1 MVRQFLTVYL
11 RNKMKVFIAAILS
24 LTLTGCAG
32 VQGMIP
38 SFWDNNQSA
47 KAVDIRFVIETL
59 DCSKPHLPQAEKIE
73 MEILWFQLY
82 SESKGWRQ
90 QDVLKLVKPLQ
101 DTVTDFVKR
110 SKAGEGTENYCNIK
124 KKIMQT
130 QSKRAAEAVLGRF

>member
-1 MVRQFLTVYL
+1 
-11 RNKMKVFIAAILS
+11 MKAVVLALAITLS
-24 LTLTGCAG
+24 GCST
-32 VQGMIP
+32 VQGLIP
-38 SFWDNNQSA
+38 SFWDDNQSA
-47 KAVDIRFVIETL
+47 KVVDIRYSVETL
-59 DCSKPHLPQAEKIE
+59 DCAKPHLPQAERIE
-73 MEILWFQLY
+73 KDILWFQLY

-110 SKAGEGTENYCNIK
+110 SKAGEGTETYCNIK